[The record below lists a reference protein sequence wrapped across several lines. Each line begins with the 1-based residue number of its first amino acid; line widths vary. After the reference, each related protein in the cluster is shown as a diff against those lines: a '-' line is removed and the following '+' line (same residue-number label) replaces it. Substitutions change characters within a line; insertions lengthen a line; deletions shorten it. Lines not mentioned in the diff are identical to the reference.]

1 MNSRALLQNKC
12 LLAIPDVP
20 VRSLQAFVI
29 LSVPVVG
36 NSSENLCP
44 GVGHLSIILEAVY
57 IVPFF
62 QYFTLKYAYLD
73 TSGLQRIFLIIC
85 FQITIRVVFARSPPY
100 TTVILHFLPLSN
112 EIASRHRD

>member
-20 VRSLQAFVI
+20 VRSLRAFVI

-44 GVGHLSIILEAVY
+44 GVGHLSILLEAVY

-62 QYFTLKYAYLD
+62 QYFTSKYAYLD
-73 TSGLQRIFLIIC
+73 TSGL
-85 FQITIRVVFARSPPY
+85 
-100 TTVILHFLPLSN
+100 
-112 EIASRHRD
+112 